1 MKGAFEGIIVDMA
14 TIRIAQPRPHEI
26 SPERWRACELVRKSW

>member
-14 TIRIAQPRPHEI
+14 TIRISQPRPREI
-26 SPERWRACELVRKSW
+26 SPERRACELVQKSW